1 MKVYNFNLF
10 NFILELN
17 TKNKELKNKNIKHK

>member
-17 TKNKELKNKNIKHK
+17 TKNKELKKKNIKHK